1 MNTAAY
7 VPVGTSGPSSSMM
20 QVPPSPSVGPSIA
33 ADHQNARLIPI
44 HVRLVPK
51 DMWIRMHV
59 DTRSTIGS
67 VKDAL
72 LEKLQIPSYDPSLN
86 HFFYE
91 DARAA
96 MSRQNATQAEA
107 KSFPKAFVA
116 RMPKRNAK
124 EIRRAEREAEAAA
137 SSNPSSIHT
146 PSSKLSKSLNIRKI
160 PTIKQVST
168 SAQARAILGG
178 DAGVGGRGS
187 MGFIGNNVEAKDGKE
202 SKRGTKNKLYHTQRP
217 KVIGPA
223 TRARVISTQTAFS
236 SSSDLAH
243 PLSNSINASSSTPI
257 KTSVRIRTE
266 QQNGADDTAFDPTRA
281 AGLDAYADYYGFG
294 LSGNEEAKRL
304 EEEAMIKLRAMDSNL
319 AEGNTSDSHVFSSSP
334 AKSSPSYADRTR
346 YEDDNDDDNDEPL
359 DGQQAF
365 DELVQYSGS
374 ITHSTSTPITEEST
388 SQLEQNTNSL
398 VRRLAGIN
406 TDEISSWKD
415 ARHPQAKYYA
425 VHSYSNGYIM
435 EDWRTL
441 AALRIRPFELLE
453 IQYSDPHEKVH
464 LPRLGEANDASS
476 GKLDSRSQAKEK
488 EESNN
493 STQSPMIGE
502 YDRQLNVPYPAL
514 DNRYLEPFAES
525 WCYIFKR
532 GGGTSKAQKAGLGLW
547 KLRWISLR
555 GRNLTVY
562 RTKYFRQ
569 GYDEAMNIWNLN
581 SVESVISE
589 RADGA
594 TRPVL
599 MPINGQCQDI
609 LTLTFARATVI
620 PNSIHDESSDFQQAT
635 LSMRFITQVDHC
647 AFFRC
652 FARAHFHASFQ
663 HQDPFRAAMVF
674 EWRRKAMARS
684 VIAGLGGTVVPGKAG
699 RRGGR
704 NALSRKR
711 LRPSGMSRDFD
722 DADRWSSDSDGEDI
736 PTTQTVSQQNIVGGV
751 KLDADI
757 TSEAFGSRGSPASTE
772 HNAQFVP
779 EGEEQS
785 PAAQAIHSFLAQRS
799 ASNARITVDD
809 DFMS

>member
-1 MNTAAY
+1 MIVKMNPASY
-7 VPVGTSGPSSSMM
+7 VPVGLLSEPLSSTM
-20 QVPPSPSVGPSIA
+20 QVPPSPSVGPSTGA
-33 ADHQNARLIPI
+33 EHQKFRLIPI
-44 HVRLVPK
+44 HVRFVPK
-51 DMWIRMHV
+51 DIWIRMHV

-72 LEKLQIPSYDPSLN
+72 LEKLQIPPFDPSL
-86 HFFYE
+86 HQFFYE

-124 EIRRAEREAEAAA
+124 EIRRAEREAEAA
-137 SSNPSSIHT
+137 SSSTSNSIHD

-160 PTIKQVST
+160 PTIKQIST

-178 DAGVGGRGS
+178 DAGIGGRGS
-187 MGFIGNNVEAKDGKE
+187 MGFIGKDVEGKE
-202 SKRGTKNKLYHTQRP
+202 SKRESKNKVNVAQRP
-217 KVIGPA
+217 KVIGPPM
-223 TRARVISTQTAFS
+223 RSRVISTQTTFS

-243 PLSNSINASSSTPI
+243 PLSNSINASTNSPLKISVLNRSEQQSSTNDI
-257 KTSVRIRTE
+257 
-266 QQNGADDTAFDPTRA
+266 NFDPTRS

-294 LSGNEEAKRL
+294 LTGNEEAKRL
-304 EEEAMIKLRAMDSNL
+304 EEAAMTRLRAMDTSL
-319 AEGNTSDSHVFSSSP
+319 GEGSLGDTPALSSSP

-346 YEDDNDDDNDEPL
+346 CEDDFEDEPL

-374 ITHSTSTPITEEST
+374 ITHSTSTPITEDSV

-406 TDEISSWKD
+406 TDEISAWKD

-435 EDWRTL
+435 EDWRTV
-441 AALRIRPFELLE
+441 AALRIRPFELFE
-453 IQYSDPHEKVH
+453 IQYADPHEKVH

-476 GKLDSRSQAKEK
+476 GRADKGTLSKDK
-488 EESNN
+488 EEKSI
-493 STQSPMIGE
+493 SGQSPLKGE
-502 YDRQLNVPYPAL
+502 FDQQSNSPIPAL
-514 DNRYLEPFAES
+514 DNRYLEPFAEA
-525 WCYIFKR
+525 WCYVFKR

-562 RTKYFRQ
+562 RTKYLRQ
-569 GYDEAMNIWNLN
+569 GYDEAMNIWNLS
-581 SVESVISE
+581 SVDSVISE
-589 RADGA
+589 RADGV

-599 MPINGQCQDI
+599 VPITGQCQDI

-620 PNSIHDESSDFQQAT
+620 PNSIHDESSDYQQAT

-652 FARAHFHASFQ
+652 FARAHFYASLQ
-663 HQDPFRAAMVF
+663 HQDPLQAAMVF
-674 EWRRKAMARS
+674 EWRRKAIARS
-684 VIAGLGGTVVPGKAG
+684 VIAGMGGTVVPGKAG

-711 LRPSGMSRDFD
+711 LRPPGMSREFD
-722 DADRWSSDSDGEDI
+722 DADRWSSDSDGEDV
-736 PTTQTVSQQNIVGGV
+736 PSTMQTASQQNMIGDLN
-751 KLDADI
+751 LDADL
-757 TSEAFGSRGSPASTE
+757 TSEVFDSPASTRQ
-772 HNAQFVP
+772 HAQFVP
-779 EGEEQS
+779 EDEEQS

-799 ASNARITVDD
+799 ASSGRITKND
-809 DFMS
+809 DFPS

>member
-1 MNTAAY
+1 M
-7 VPVGTSGPSSSMM
+7 GTPGPSSSMM

-33 ADHQNARLIPI
+33 ADNQNSRMIPI

-96 MSRQNATQAEA
+96 MSRQSATQAEVR
-107 KSFPKAFVA
+107 SFPKAFVA

-124 EIRRAEREAEAAA
+124 EIRRAEREAEAAS
-137 SSNPSSIHT
+137 SSNSNLFQS
-146 PSSKLSKSLNIRKI
+146 PSSKLSKSISIRKN
-160 PTIKQVST
+160 PTIKQISS

-187 MGFIGNNVEAKDGKE
+187 MGFVGQDVEGKDGKE
-202 SKRGTKNKLYHTQRP
+202 SKKGSKNKLQATQRP
-217 KVIGPA
+217 KVIGP
-223 TRARVISTQTAFS
+223 TIRARVLSTQTAFS

-243 PLSNSINASSSTPI
+243 PLSNSVNASSSTPL

-266 QQNGADDTAFDPTRA
+266 QQNGADDTVFDLTRT

-304 EEEAMIKLRAMDSNL
+304 EEAAMTKLRAMDTSM
-319 AEGNTSDSHVFSSSP
+319 AEGSLGDTPAFSSSP

-346 YEDDNDDDNDEPL
+346 YDDDYDEEPL

-374 ITHSTSTPITEEST
+374 ITHSTSTPITEESS

-441 AALRIRPFELLE
+441 AALRIRPFELFE

-464 LPRLGEANDASS
+464 LPRLGEANDTSS
-476 GKLDSRSQAKEK
+476 GKVDSRKDKED
-488 EESNN
+488 NVIPF
-493 STQSPMIGE
+493 QSSLINE
-502 YDRQLNVPYPAL
+502 YDRQSNEPYPAL
-514 DNRYLEPFAES
+514 DNRYLEPFAEA

-547 KLRWISLR
+547 KLRWVSLR

-562 RTKYFRQ
+562 KTKYLRQ

-581 SVESVISE
+581 SVDSVISE

-599 MPINGQCQDI
+599 MPIHGQCQDI

-620 PNSIHDESSDFQQAT
+620 PNSIHDESSDYQQAT
-635 LSMRFITQVDHC
+635 LSMRFITQVDHS

-652 FARAHFHASFQ
+652 FARAHYHASLQ
-663 HQDPFRAAMVF
+663 HQDPSRAAAVF

-684 VIAGLGGTVVPGKAG
+684 VIAGMGGTVVPGKAG

-722 DADRWSSDSDGEDI
+722 DADRWSSESDGEDI
-736 PTTQTVSQQNIVGGV
+736 LSPQPASQQQNIVGGV
-751 KLDADI
+751 KLDAEL
-757 TSEAFGSRGSPASTE
+757 TSEGFDSRQSPASTE
-772 HNAQFVP
+772 QNAQFVP

-799 ASNARITVDD
+799 ASNARITTDD

>member
-7 VPVGTSGPSSSMM
+7 IPVGTPGPSMM

-33 ADHQNARLIPI
+33 AEHQNPRLIPI

-96 MSRQNATQAEA
+96 MSRQNATQADV

-217 KVIGPA
+217 KVIGPT

-257 KTSVRIRTE
+257 KTTVRIRTE
-266 QQNGADDTAFDPTRA
+266 QQNGADDTAFDLTRA

-304 EEEAMIKLRAMDSNL
+304 EEAAMIKLRAMDTTL
-319 AEGNTSDSHVFSSSP
+319 AEGSLGDSHAFSSSP

-346 YEDDNDDDNDEPL
+346 YDDDDDNDEPL

-374 ITHSTSTPITEEST
+374 ATHSTSTPITEEST

-476 GKLDSRSQAKEK
+476 GKLDNRSQAKER
-488 EESNN
+488 EENN
-493 STQSPMIGE
+493 TPTQSPMIGE
-502 YDRQLNVPYPAL
+502 YDRQSNVPYPAL
-514 DNRYLEPFAES
+514 DNRYLEPFAEA

-562 RTKYFRQ
+562 RTKYLRQ

-635 LSMRFITQVDHC
+635 LSMRFITQ
-647 AFFRC
+647 
-652 FARAHFHASFQ
+652 

-736 PTTQTVSQQNIVGGV
+736 PATQTASQQNIVGGV

-757 TSEAFGSRGSPASTE
+757 TSETFGSRGSPASTE

-785 PAAQAIHSFLAQRS
+785 PAAQAIHSFLAQRKS
-799 ASNARITVDD
+799 FFRVHM
-809 DFMS
+809 FL